1 MAKRDKQNDGA
12 PVEIPEALPETPA
25 TAAAPTDAELAEK
38 YRSQL
43 AARLAGRKA
52 KGGERVRPL
61 FLLLAN
67 DEDMGTWRI
76 LGVRQTIGQARKALP
91 DARQNIARGETG
103 PFIVRGKL
111 VN

>member
-1 MAKRDKQNDGA
+1 
-12 PVEIPEALPETPA
+12 
-25 TAAAPTDAELAEK
+25 
-38 YRSQL
+38 
-43 AARLAGRKA
+43 
-52 KGGERVRPL
+52 
-61 FLLLAN
+61 
-67 DEDMGTWRI
+67 MGTWRI